1 MKDLYY
7 ILISGSPFI
16 VSLISTFFDTNKFQK
31 NEKKSLWQPPSYV
44 FGIVWP
50 ILYTL
55 LFFLNYSL
63 LTSLL
68 TNNSNNNIIIR
79 DILIE
84 SGLQGLWLYN
94 FNSNNSINRNKS
106 NYRNSLFIMLL
117 LVLFSYYRLS
127 FLFNKFPNYIYLYIP
142 YFLWINF
149 AHILN
154 WQLYLGITK

>member
-16 VSLISTFFDTNKFQK
+16 VSLISTSFDTNKFQK
-31 NEKKSLWQPPSYV
+31 MKKSLRQPPSYV

-79 DILIE
+79 DILLKVE
-84 SGLQGLWLYN
+84 ARFMAS
-94 FNSNNSINRNKS
+94 
-106 NYRNSLFIMLL
+106 
-117 LVLFSYYRLS
+117 
-127 FLFNKFPNYIYLYIP
+127 
-142 YFLWINF
+142 
-149 AHILN
+149 
-154 WQLYLGITK
+154 

>member
-7 ILISGSPFI
+7 ILLSGSPFI

-63 LTSLL
+63 LT
-68 TNNSNNNIIIR
+68 NNANNNLIIR

-127 FLFNKFPNYIYLYIP
+127 LLFNKFPNYIYLYIP

-149 AHILN
+149 THILN

>member
-7 ILISGSPFI
+7 ILVSGSPFI

-31 NEKKSLWQPPSYV
+31 NEKKSLWQPPSFV

-55 LFFLNYSL
+55 LFFLNY
-63 LTSLL
+63 SLL

>member
-55 LFFLNYSL
+55 LFFLNY
-63 LTSLL
+63 SLL